1 MRAVPGR
8 SVVETERLLL
18 RPLAP
23 ADLEDFAA
31 IFSDPEVTRYLGY
44 DAGDYGRS
52 RRELEFWIDAH
63 ERRGTGMSG
72 VVHKADGR
80 LIGRC
85 GFAPWELDGMREIE
99 LSFVLNR
106 SYWGQGIATEAV
118 AALRDHGFQACGF
131 QRLVSLLHPDNTASE
146 RVARKVGMTFERDVH
161 SVTQSLSLFAV
172 HRP

>member
-1 MRAVPGR
+1 MPEALVPEALGMRAAPGR

-63 ERRGTGMSG
+63 ERR
-72 VVHKADGR
+72 
-80 LIGRC
+80 
-85 GFAPWELDGMREIE
+85 
-99 LSFVLNR
+99 
-106 SYWGQGIATEAV
+106 
-118 AALRDHGFQACGF
+118 
-131 QRLVSLLHPDNTASE
+131 
-146 RVARKVGMTFERDVH
+146 
-161 SVTQSLSLFAV
+161 
-172 HRP
+172 